1 MGNFLANHRY
11 AANGY
16 QLNSSPSFG
25 HQILVEQCTHVSA
38 GKDKNMTRLF
48 RMNVLRNYDT

>member
-16 QLNSSPSFG
+16 QLNSSPSFD
-25 HQILVEQCTHVSA
+25 HQSLIRQYSHVSM
-38 GKDKNMTRLF
+38 GEKKTKQEE
-48 RMNVLRNYDT
+48 